1 MSVDR
6 KKAVRNFLRHPGVK
20 NFQRCYLA
28 GNKIRQVSFRFSGRK
43 ATRKG
48 ISIVVFSLFLALHG
62 DASADEQSL
71 DDQCRAK
78 IRAQIKGPL
87 CQRSQA
93 NYGDPCFV
101 SPREA
106 MQFGA
111 HDRIA
116 RCVDRGTIR
125 RWQVTCSMGFHCV
138 DTEA

>member
-6 KKAVRNFLRHPGVK
+6 KKAVQNFLRHPGVK

-48 ISIVVFSLFLALHG
+48 ISIVVFSVLFLTLQG
-62 DASADEQSL
+62 NASADEQSL

-78 IRAQIKGPL
+78 IRAQIKGPV

-93 NYGDPCFV
+93 DYGNPCFI

-106 MQFGA
+106 MQFGV

-125 RWQVTCSMGFHCV
+125 RWQVTHLNGFPLC
-138 DTEA
+138 